1 MLRSLLVASVLAV
14 PCLSP
19 VAEAQEPGAPPP
31 STPSPPGA
39 PPSKLEAEIAKEL
52 GQSAPPAAAQPGA
65 AQAAPGGPAAAP
77 AQASTGGNPL
87 ARLLLL
93 PDISAIGSGA
103 LAYDSY
109 DVEARSP
116 REDLHGQAGKPTFLF
131 DELELGLQAVVDPYV
146 RADVFLSFD
155 EHGAGIEEAYVT
167 TLSLPASLQVRAG
180 RFFTPFGRL
189 NGQHGHTWD
198 FVDAPLARSRLLA
211 GDALGGPGVDLAWLA
226 PLPWFA
232 ELRLA
237 AQNTEAAQSDA
248 QELTGTAR
256 LTQYFQLTDAATLG
270 VGLSAARRGEGH
282 GGEFRDLGGAD
293 VYLRFRPAAGRA
305 YVTLQGEVY
314 ARRFRDVPDAPQGTD
329 TGWWLQAFLRQ
340 SPWWGYGVRYDQAPA
355 AEAVDGVEA
364 FTGGE
369 ERRVGGLLVWYPSEF
384 LRLRLQGSY
393 DHRPAGRDGLEALLH
408 VEFVMGAHGAH
419 PF

>member
-19 VAEAQEPGAPPP
+19 VAEAQEPGAPLRPRPP
-31 STPSPPGA
+31 ALRARRPRSSRRRLRRSSASPRRRPRPSPA
-39 PPSKLEAEIAKEL
+39 PPRRLRADAV
-52 GQSAPPAAAQPGA
+52 
-65 AQAAPGGPAAAP
+65 AAPT
-77 AQASTGGNPL
+77 QASTGGNPL

-248 QELTGTAR
+248 QE
-256 LTQYFQLTDAATLG
+256 
-270 VGLSAARRGEGH
+270 S
-282 GGEFRDLGGAD
+282 
-293 VYLRFRPAAGRA
+293 
-305 YVTLQGEVY
+305 
-314 ARRFRDVPDAPQGTD
+314 
-329 TGWWLQAFLRQ
+329 
-340 SPWWGYGVRYDQAPA
+340 
-355 AEAVDGVEA
+355 
-364 FTGGE
+364 
-369 ERRVGGLLVWYPSEF
+369 
-384 LRLRLQGSY
+384 
-393 DHRPAGRDGLEALLH
+393 
-408 VEFVMGAHGAH
+408 
-419 PF
+419 